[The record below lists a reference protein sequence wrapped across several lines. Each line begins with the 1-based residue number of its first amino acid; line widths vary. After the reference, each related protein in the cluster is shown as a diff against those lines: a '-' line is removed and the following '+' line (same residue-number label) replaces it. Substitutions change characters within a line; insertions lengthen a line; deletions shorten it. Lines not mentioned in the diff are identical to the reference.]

1 MRATTLAL
9 TAGTALLV
17 GTASTASAQ
26 TTITVSTWG
35 SPSHGINTIV
45 WPTWNEWIEEATD
58 GRVTLEVV
66 YDLGPPQAQM
76 ELVADGVADASWIF
90 HGHMPGRFQLTQLP
104 EFPVFEEFDSETA
117 SAAYW
122 HTHQEYLAEHD
133 EHRGLEVLG
142 VGVHGAGQVF
152 TQSEITSLDE
162 LRGKRMRVGG
172 GVMGD
177 VASALGVNGSNIAP
191 TETYEALAQGVV
203 DGAFFTR
210 EALRS
215 FRVAEVTDHT
225 LEVPGGFYRGSFA
238 IIVNPDTWAQISE
251 DDREAIR
258 EVSEERLSRLFGYM
272 MDFYDERGETFA
284 EEQGNTKHTLDDEQM
299 EQLSEIVADIPEEWK
314 AEVEGLGVD
323 GETAL
328 QHFHDQLDSLAE
340 EPSIE
345 DDVEREPAD

>member
-1 MRATTLAL
+1 MRATTLAF

-17 GTASTASAQ
+17 ATGTASGQ

-35 SPSHGINTIV
+35 SPAHGINTIV

-76 ELVADGVADASWIF
+76 ELVADGVGDASWIF

-122 HTHQEYLAEHD
+122 NTHQEYLAEHG

-142 VGVHGAGQVF
+142 IGVHGAGQVF

-177 VASALGVNGSNIAP
+177 VADALGVNGSAIAP

-215 FRVAEVTDHT
+215 FRIAEVTDHT
-225 LEVPGGFYRGSFA
+225 LSVPGGFYRGSFA

-251 DDREAIR
+251 DDRAAIR
-258 EVSEERLSRLFGYM
+258 DVSGERLSRLFGYM
-272 MDFYDERGETFA
+272 MDFHDERGVEFG
-284 EEQGNTKHTLDDEQM
+284 EGQGRTSYELDEAQTDELREM
-299 EQLSEIVADIPEEWK
+299 VAHIPEEWK
-314 AEVEGLGVD
+314 AAVDNMGVD
-323 GETAL
+323 GEAAL
-328 QHFHDQLDSLAE
+328 NHFHDQLDALAD

-345 DDVEREPAD
+345 ADVTREPAD